1 MADRREPLGVAPATI
16 EGRALARKVLE
27 TEAAAILALVDR
39 LDERFDQA
47 VQLLLECKGRVI
59 LTGMGK
65 SGIICQKIAATLSS
79 TGTASFFMHPAEAM
93 HGDLGVIR
101 GDDVVV
107 ALSYSGETDETAATA
122 RTDSASRREADCHH
136 RQRGI
141 DTGAVGRRRA
151 GLQRHEEACPM
162 NLVPTASTTAALAIG
177 DALAMTL
184 LVEKGF
190 RQEDFA
196 SLHPGGKLG
205 KRLMRV
211 EALMHSGNHCPIVRT
226 DTRMRDVIYEMSSKG
241 LGMTCVVDG
250 DDALLGH
257 HHGRRSAAA
266 HGARHRDSRSDRRRR
281 DDAAPDHGR
290 ARHARGRGAQYHG
303 AAEDHRDRGRGRP
316 QPGMSPASCTSTTC
330 GGSRCSEAWVRGST
344 TGSAT
349 SVSARAAADPPAPLR
364 RRRRADRR
372 QDPPQRRR
380 HGEQAVRH
388 QGRHRDR
395 LGAAGRADRGV
406 PVGAD
411 LRGDWTARRPARH
424 HARTSGRASKLES
437 VRTDR
442 RLTADGRRAGGVH
455 GRRRARPAGARH
467 VSASRRR
474 RPMRSKTCAPASIGS
489 ARREAATAPR
499 AIWWSWCSAR
509 RTAGTPCSPSTWSS
523 RHERLWSA
531 ARGAHRRCWSA

>member
-1 MADRREPLGVAPATI
+1 VADPREPLGVAPGTI

-101 GDDVVV
+101 GDDVVI
-107 ALSYSGETDETAATA
+107 ALSYSGETDELLRLLERIRRLGAKLIAITGSAASTLA
-122 RTDSASRREADCHH
+122 QSADVALDCSV
-136 RQRGI
+136 
-141 DTGAVGRRRA
+141 T
-151 GLQRHEEACPM
+151 EEACPM

-211 EALMHSGNHCPIVRT
+211 EALMHSGKQCPIVRT

-250 DDALLGH
+250 DDALLGIITD
-257 HHGRRSAAA
+257 G
-266 HGARHRDSRSDRRRR
+266 D
-281 DDAAPDHGR
+281 
-290 ARHARGRGAQYHG
+290 
-303 AAEDHRDRGRGRP
+303 
-316 QPGMSPASCTSTTC
+316 
-330 GGSRCSEAWVRGST
+330 
-344 TGSAT
+344 
-349 SVSARAAADPPAPLR
+349 LR
-364 RRRRADRR
+364 RRM
-372 QDPPQRRR
+372 
-380 HGEQAVRH
+380 E
-388 QGRHRDR
+388 
-395 LGAAGRADRGV
+395 RGTEIL
-406 PVGAD
+406 D
-411 LRGDWTARRPARH
+411 
-424 HARTSGRASKLES
+424 
-437 VRTDR
+437 
-442 RLTADGRRAGGVH
+442 LTAGDVMTRHPIAVAPDTLAAEALNIMEQRKITAIVVADARQPGQLAGVVQIH
-455 GRRRARPAGARH
+455 DL
-467 VSASRRR
+467 
-474 RPMRSKTCAPASIGS
+474 
-489 ARREAATAPR
+489 
-499 AIWWSWCSAR
+499 W
-509 RTAGTPCSPSTWSS
+509 
-523 RHERLWSA
+523 RLEMF
-531 ARGAHRRCWSA
+531 